1 MTKGKV
7 VFAGTF
13 RVESISVPVQL
24 IRSGRKTIGVKVDQ
38 KGVVT
43 AQAPYLAKEAD
54 ILAFLSQHADRIEQ
68 YVQRSRIAAEQAE
81 DAGRFS
87 AAELEHMAQQA
98 VQVIPQRVAYYAR
111 LLGVTYGRI
120 TIRNPKSRWGS
131 CSSKGNLN
139 FNCLLMATPAEVL
152 DSVVAHELCHR
163 KHMDHSKAFYAELY
177 KLFPDY
183 DRCSRW
189 LKEQGVLLMRRM
201 TG

>member
-13 RVESISVPVQL
+13 LVESISVPVQL
-24 IRSGRKTIGVKVDQ
+24 IRSGRQTIGVKVDQ

-120 TIRNPKSRWGS
+120 TIRNQKSRWGS

-139 FNCLLMATPAEVL
+139 FNCLLMAAPAEVL

>member
-54 ILAFLSQHADRIEQ
+54 VLAFLSQHADRIEQ

-111 LLGVTYGRI
+111 LLGVTYGHI
-120 TIRNPKSRWGS
+120 TIRNQKSRWGS

-139 FNCLLMATPAEVL
+139 FNCLLMAAPAEVL

-183 DRCSRW
+183 DWCSRW

>member
-1 MTKGKV
+1 MTKGKAV
-7 VFAGTF
+7 LAGAF
-13 RVESISVPVQL
+13 RVDGISVPVQL
-24 IRSGRKTIGVKVDQ
+24 IRSGRKTIGVKVNQ
-38 KGVVT
+38 KGAVT
-43 AQAPYLAKEAD
+43 AHAPYLAKEAD
-54 ILAFLSQHADRIEQ
+54 ILAFLSQHADQIEQ
-68 YVQRSRIAAEQAE
+68 YVQRSRVAARQAE

-120 TIRNPKSRWGS
+120 TIRNQKSRWGS

-139 FNCLLMATPAEVL
+139 FNCLLMAAPAEVL

>member
-43 AQAPYLAKEAD
+43 AQVPYLAKEAD
-54 ILAFLSQHADRIEQ
+54 VLAFLSQHADRIEQ
-68 YVQRSRIAAEQAE
+68 YVQRSRIVAEQAE

-120 TIRNPKSRWGS
+120 TIRNQKSRWGS

-139 FNCLLMATPAEVL
+139 FNCLLMAAPAEVL

-183 DRCSRW
+183 DWCSRW

-201 TG
+201 SG

>member
-1 MTKGKV
+1 MTKGKAV
-7 VFAGTF
+7 LAGMF
-13 RVESISVPVQL
+13 RVDGISVPVQL
-24 IRSGRKTIGVKVDQ
+24 IRSGRKTIGVKVNQ

-43 AQAPYLAKEAD
+43 VQAPYLAKEAD
-54 ILAFLSQHADRIEQ
+54 ILAFLGQHADRIEQ
-68 YVQRSRIAAEQAE
+68 YVQRSRIASEQAE

-87 AAELEHMAQQA
+87 AAELKHMAQQA

-120 TIRNPKSRWGS
+120 TIRNQKSRWGS

-139 FNCLLMATPAEVL
+139 FNCLLMAAPAEVL

>member
-38 KGVVT
+38 KGVVI

-120 TIRNPKSRWGS
+120 TIRNQKSRWGS

-139 FNCLLMATPAEVL
+139 FNCLLMAAPAEVL

>member
-98 VQVIPQRVAYYAR
+98 VQVIHQRVAYYAR

-120 TIRNPKSRWGS
+120 TIRNQKSRWGS

-139 FNCLLMATPAEVL
+139 FNCLLMAAPAEVL

>member
-87 AAELEHMAQQA
+87 AAELEHMA
-98 VQVIPQRVAYYAR
+98 
-111 LLGVTYGRI
+111 
-120 TIRNPKSRWGS
+120 
-131 CSSKGNLN
+131 
-139 FNCLLMATPAEVL
+139 
-152 DSVVAHELCHR
+152 
-163 KHMDHSKAFYAELY
+163 
-177 KLFPDY
+177 
-183 DRCSRW
+183 
-189 LKEQGVLLMRRM
+189 
-201 TG
+201 

>member
-54 ILAFLSQHADRIEQ
+54 ILAFLSQHADRIKQ

-87 AAELEHMAQQA
+87 AAELEHMAQQV

-120 TIRNPKSRWGS
+120 TIRNQKSRWGS

-139 FNCLLMATPAEVL
+139 FNCLLMAAPAEVL

-189 LKEQGVLLMRRM
+189 LKEQGALLMRRM

>member
-24 IRSGRKTIGVKVDQ
+24 IRSGRQTIGMKVDQ

-120 TIRNPKSRWGS
+120 TIRNQKSRWGS

-139 FNCLLMATPAEVL
+139 FNCLLMAAPAEVL
-152 DSVVAHELCHR
+152 DLVVAHELCHR

>member
-24 IRSGRKTIGVKVDQ
+24 IRSGRQTIGVKVDQ

-120 TIRNPKSRWGS
+120 TVRNQKSRWGS

-139 FNCLLMATPAEVL
+139 FNCLLMAAPAEVL

>member
-24 IRSGRKTIGVKVDQ
+24 IRSGRQTIGVKVDQ

-43 AQAPYLAKEAD
+43 AQTPYLAKEAD

-120 TIRNPKSRWGS
+120 TIRNQKSRWGS

-139 FNCLLMATPAEVL
+139 FNCLLMAAPAEVL

>member
-38 KGVVT
+38 KGVAT

-120 TIRNPKSRWGS
+120 TIRNQKSRWGS

-139 FNCLLMATPAEVL
+139 FNCLLMAAPAEVL

-189 LKEQGVLLMRRM
+189 LKEQGVVLMRRM

>member
-68 YVQRSRIAAEQAE
+68 YVA
-81 DAGRFS
+81 
-87 AAELEHMAQQA
+87 
-98 VQVIPQRVAYYAR
+98 
-111 LLGVTYGRI
+111 
-120 TIRNPKSRWGS
+120 KSRVTPGS
-131 CSSKGNLN
+131 
-139 FNCLLMATPAEVL
+139 
-152 DSVVAHELCHR
+152 
-163 KHMDHSKAFYAELY
+163 
-177 KLFPDY
+177 
-183 DRCSRW
+183 
-189 LKEQGVLLMRRM
+189 RRM
-201 TG
+201 PDGLLRRSWSIWHSRQCR

>member
-1 MTKGKV
+1 
-7 VFAGTF
+7 
-13 RVESISVPVQL
+13 
-24 IRSGRKTIGVKVDQ
+24 
-38 KGVVT
+38 
-43 AQAPYLAKEAD
+43 
-54 ILAFLSQHADRIEQ
+54 
-68 YVQRSRIAAEQAE
+68 
-81 DAGRFS
+81 
-87 AAELEHMAQQA
+87 MAQQA

-120 TIRNPKSRWGS
+120 TIRNQKSRWGS

-139 FNCLLMATPAEVL
+139 FNCLLMAAPAEVL

>member
-43 AQAPYLAKEAD
+43 AQAPYLANEAD

-120 TIRNPKSRWGS
+120 TIRNQKSRWGS

-139 FNCLLMATPAEVL
+139 FNCLLMAAPAEVL

>member
-68 YVQRSRIAAEQAE
+68 YVQRSRMAARQSE
-81 DAGRFS
+81 DAGRFA

-120 TIRNPKSRWGS
+120 TIRNQKSRWGS

-139 FNCLLMATPAEVL
+139 FNCLL

>member
-120 TIRNPKSRWGS
+120 TIRNQKSRWGS

-139 FNCLLMATPAEVL
+139 FNCLLALVPPAVL
-152 DSVVAHELCHR
+152 DYVVVHELCHR
-163 KHMDHSKAFYAELY
+163 LEMNHSPRFWQEVGRVM
-177 KLFPDY
+177 PDY
-183 DRCSRW
+183 EEHKKW
-189 LKEQGVLLMRRM
+189 LRENGAALIERL
-201 TG
+201 

>member
-24 IRSGRKTIGVKVDQ
+24 IRSDRKTIGVKVDQ

-120 TIRNPKSRWGS
+120 TIRNQKSRWGS
-131 CSSKGNLN
+131 CSSEGNLN
-139 FNCLLMATPAEVL
+139 FNCLLMAAPAEVL

>member
-54 ILAFLSQHADRIEQ
+54 ILAFLSQHAARIEQ

-120 TIRNPKSRWGS
+120 TVRNQKSRWGS

-139 FNCLLMATPAEVL
+139 FNCLLMAAPAEVL

-183 DRCSRW
+183 DWCSRW

>member
-54 ILAFLSQHADRIEQ
+54 ILAFLSQHAARIEQ

-120 TIRNPKSRWGS
+120 TVRNQKSRWGS

-139 FNCLLMATPAEVL
+139 FNCLLMAAPAEVL

>member
-54 ILAFLSQHADRIEQ
+54 ILAFLSQHAARIEQ

-120 TIRNPKSRWGS
+120 TVRNQKSRWGS

-139 FNCLLMATPAEVL
+139 FNCLLMAAPAEVL

-183 DRCSRW
+183 DWCSRW

-201 TG
+201 SG

>member
-24 IRSGRKTIGVKVDQ
+24 IRSGRQTIGVKVDQ

-120 TIRNPKSRWGS
+120 TIRNQKSRWGS

-139 FNCLLMATPAEVL
+139 FNCLLMAAPAEVL

>member
-68 YVQRSRIAAEQAE
+68 YVQRSRIEAEQAE

-120 TIRNPKSRWGS
+120 TIRNQKSRWGS

-139 FNCLLMATPAEVL
+139 FNCLLMAAPAEVL

>member
-54 ILAFLSQHADRIEQ
+54 VLAFLSQHADRIEQ

-111 LLGVTYGRI
+111 LLGVTYGHI
-120 TIRNPKSRWGS
+120 TIRNQKSRWGS

-139 FNCLLMATPAEVL
+139 FNCLLMAAPAEVL

>member
-54 ILAFLSQHADRIEQ
+54 ILAFLSQHAARIEQ

-120 TIRNPKSRWGS
+120 TIRNQKSRWGS

-139 FNCLLMATPAEVL
+139 FNCLLMAAPAEVL

-183 DRCSRW
+183 DWCSRW

>member
-13 RVESISVPVQL
+13 LVESISVPVQL
-24 IRSGRKTIGVKVDQ
+24 IRSGRQTIGVKVDQ

-120 TIRNPKSRWGS
+120 TIRNQKSRWGS

-139 FNCLLMATPAEVL
+139 FNCLLMAAPAEVL

-201 TG
+201 TD